1 MYESKMFIGM
11 DVHKDS
17 VVVAVLPERASEP
30 TVVKRLPNEA
40 RKLRRFF
47 ERVAH
52 EGEVWACYEASGA
65 GYVIHRAVTE

>member
-30 TVVKRLPNEA
+30 TLVRRLPNA
-40 RKLRRFF
+40 
-47 ERVAH
+47 
-52 EGEVWACYEASGA
+52 
-65 GYVIHRAVTE
+65 TP